1 MTIKHNGYYSKAE
14 ERQVNNRNARVD
26 ALAQSNIR
34 NDAVL
39 ADAASTNARANDR
52 TSLQQLILQ
61 RLRNQSR
68 IEEQSLRNKG
78 AMDTTSLISN
88 TNKEMQKDL
97 FGQQDK
103 TAATARAGAVE
114 DRDTKYNRDLGSAI
128 ASLMGQ
134 TGQESYVPDDI
145 AGREGQMNSLAATV
159 GKMGLDASKNKSAL
173 AAEETAYKRGQD
185 QDKFLLDFLGKLGEE
200 SSLLGGSVPVEGKPV
215 EAKPVI
221 GADGKPV
228 VDTRS
233 DLMQML
239 RRRMKGSTV
248 AALDDGPEEVET
260 PYTPPNA
267 EMRATANEAKRS
279 LAGGVREIAPV
290 PSQRIKALTV
300 KAPVAR
306 PYSSSTSRNSNLVDM
321 RGVGSLAK
329 AIFKPAYPLADA
341 VGRLENKAIKRVKK
355 DFVNQRGY

>member
-128 ASLMGQ
+128 AALMGQ
-134 TGQESYVPDDI
+134 TGQESYLPDDI
-145 AGREGQMNSLAATV
+145 AGREGQMNSLAAAA

-200 SSLLGGSVPVEGKPV
+200 SSLLGESGKPVEGKPV
-215 EAKPVI
+215 IGVDGRPV
-221 GADGKPV
+221 AP

-233 DLMQML
+233 DLIEML
-239 RRRMKGSTV
+239 RRRMGDSTL
-248 AALDDGPEEVET
+248 AALGDGMERTEE
-260 PYTPPNA
+260 PYTPPSS
-267 EMRATANEAKRS
+267 EVISTAREAKRS

-306 PYSSSTSRNSNLVDM
+306 PYSSSTSRNSNLVDT